1 MKVLN
6 DDIFTLKIY
15 IYRKPTIN
23 IKSIII
29 DVIQYYIDIFN
40 SLKDKEFM

>member
-1 MKVLN
+1 MPHLLE
-6 DDIFTLKIY
+6 DKIN
-15 IYRKPTIN
+15 IKFEITKGD